1 MSGLFTGTIAGLIV
15 GGATV
20 VGALPILKKTA
31 VQSNAW
37 KGLNLDFAIGMML
50 AAAAFNLIAPA
61 YKEGLGILPITV
73 ALLLGIFSIRFLS
86 QTIHNFS
93 QKTTDEN
100 TKRASLFVI
109 AMMLHNFPEGL
120 AAGVSLHSGVLNPLQ
135 GWSVILALVVQNL
148 PEGLATAFAFK
159 SMGMKKSSAFY
170 AAALTGGMELL
181 GGALGGSFRDIS
193 TSILPMTLAFA
204 GGAMISVT
212 LDEVFVKMRET
223 KMKYLMDKSFISGF
237 MIVLAMNA
245 LLN

>member
-1 MSGLFTGTIAGLIV
+1 MSGLFTGIIAGSIV

-20 VGALPILKKTA
+20 IGAIPILKKIT
-31 VQSNAW
+31 VQSRSW

-61 YKEGLGILPITV
+61 YQEGLGILSITL
-73 ALLLGIFSIRFLS
+73 ALFLGIFSIRFLS
-86 QTIHNFS
+86 QIIHNFS
-93 QKTTDEN
+93 KKIADES

-120 AAGVSLHSGVLNPLQ
+120 AAGVSLHSEVLNPLQ
-135 GWSVILALVVQNL
+135 GWSVIFALVVQNL

-159 SMGMKKSSAFY
+159 SMGMKKTSAFY
-170 AAALTGGMELL
+170 AAALTGGMELI
-181 GGALGGSFRDIS
+181 GGALGGAFRDLS
-193 TSILPMTLAFA
+193 ASILPMTLAFA

-212 LDEVFVKMRET
+212 LDEVFVKMKET
-223 KMKYLMDKSFISGF
+223 KMRYILNRSFVSGF

>member
-1 MSGLFTGTIAGLIV
+1 MSGLVTGLIAGSIV

-20 VGALPILKKTA
+20 VGAIPILKKAA
-31 VQSNAW
+31 VKSNIW

-61 YKEGLGILPITV
+61 YQEGLGVLPITL

-86 QTIHNFS
+86 QIIHNFS
-93 QKTTDEN
+93 QQNKDETTQ
-100 TKRASLFVI
+100 RASLFVI

-120 AAGVSLHSGVLNPLQ
+120 AAGVSLHSEVLNPLQ
-135 GWSVILALVVQNL
+135 GWSVIFALVVQNI

-159 SMGMKKSSAFY
+159 SLGMKKSSAFF

-181 GGALGGSFRDIS
+181 GGAIGGGFRDIS
-193 TSILPMTLAFA
+193 ASILPMTLAFA

-212 LDEVFVKMRET
+212 LDEVFVKMKET
-223 KMKYLMDKSFISGF
+223 KMKYIIDKSFVSGF
-237 MIVLAMNA
+237 IVVLAMNA